1 METML
6 RTMDTVHFCE
16 QINVSVRQTHYH
28 MTWRDRDH
36 IKNTL
41 TWYTGVLRN
50 SGQCR
55 TNGQPP
61 ENRCKP
67 AQLQRQ
73 PQRFITSP
81 TSHRLRI
88 LSSDQCHRKKLNI
101 SKKL

>member
-16 QINVSVRQTHYH
+16 QIKVSARRLHH
-28 MTWRDRDH
+28 IMKWRDRDH

-41 TWYTGVLRN
+41 TWYIGVSRN

-55 TNGQPP
+55 TDGQPP

-67 AQLQRQ
+67 AKLQRQ

-88 LSSDQCHRKKLNI
+88 LSSDQSHRKNQI
-101 SKKL
+101 SP